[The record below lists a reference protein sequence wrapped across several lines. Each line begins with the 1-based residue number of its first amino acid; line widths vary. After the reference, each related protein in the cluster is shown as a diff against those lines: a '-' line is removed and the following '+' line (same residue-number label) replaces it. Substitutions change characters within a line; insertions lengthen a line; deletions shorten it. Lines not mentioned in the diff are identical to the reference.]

1 MKKINYLNQL
11 IEKRENF
18 YIKLNFTMFM
28 IIFLVI
34 LIGYFLVNELRN
46 YIIITC
52 LKIECLNSFFMSLEE
67 KNFFSS
73 IILNSVELLFTSYVF
88 FIIICNIFINIYEE
102 KGVNF
107 SIFKL
112 KEKIIRVKEKYKKSF
127 KDEIQKN
134 YSLNQENLR
143 YELKNKIRKEYS
155 KKEGLFQ
162 SLSLKKAPFILLGS
176 IFYSLVDNYYKS
188 LFQYPNQN
196 NEIIMLFYNNL
207 KFLCVVFLFIV
218 IFKYYWYIFY
228 EDFFKTNKLNTLHEL
243 EELLYEI
250 SRETKYIKNIENE
263 L

>member
-162 SLSLKKAPFILLGS
+162 SLSLKKAPF
-176 IFYSLVDNYYKS
+176 
-188 LFQYPNQN
+188 
-196 NEIIMLFYNNL
+196 
-207 KFLCVVFLFIV
+207 C
-218 IFKYYWYIFY
+218 
-228 EDFFKTNKLNTLHEL
+228 KLQ
-243 EELLYEI
+243 
-250 SRETKYIKNIENE
+250 
-263 L
+263 